1 MSTSFGILFSIK
13 IAHSYYINE
22 CSDFEFLIPPDTAAI
37 LRNGKII
44 TRTYKGIFYAL
55 CEKNEAGLPL
65 ASITGL
71 TLRIGLK
78 LNNQFFSNFTQMSF
92 KSGTTPL
99 YQNLSAP
106 ASLDPGVETLLTSSL
121 FAHPLSKTTRP
132 VTITVKDV
140 NNAILQTTTISDISN
155 TSPIPIDLRGFS
167 AGVYTVNEKYTSSTK
182 KTLYY
187 LDPDLCRLPTFG
199 IAEIKIAGSFYNA
212 TPPEF
217 VINFTA
223 KQETLKYYVVGKNY
237 STADLNNL
245 LVTDAGFNED
255 ARPQVL
261 FTKVSQGAFTSTDI
275 SPSLL
280 TDNSSKVVL
289 FKSQSPVSRL
299 EKPRKKIQLSK
310 NNDIIMKHLPL
321 PGIDKS
327 SSDIIIP
334 ISKP

>member
-13 IAHSYYINE
+13 IAHTYYINE
-22 CSDFEFLIPPDTAAI
+22 CSDFEFLIPPDAAAI
-37 LRNGKII
+37 SRNGKII
-44 TRTYKGIFYAL
+44 TRTNNGIFYAL

-65 ASITGL
+65 VSITGL

-78 LNNQFFSNFTQMSF
+78 LNNSYFSNFTQMSF
-92 KSGTTPL
+92 SSGTTPL

-106 ASLDPGVETLLTSSL
+106 ATLDAGIETLLSSSL
-121 FAHPLSKTTRP
+121 FAHPLTKTTRP
-132 VTITVKDV
+132 VTVTVKDA
-140 NNAILQTTTISDISN
+140 NNAILQTNTISDISN
-155 TSPIPIDLRGFS
+155 TSPVPVDLRGFS
-167 AGVYTVNEKYTSSTK
+167 SGVYTVNEKYTSSTK

-199 IAEIKIAGSFYNA
+199 IVEIKIANSFYST
-212 TPPEF
+212 TPPQF
-217 VINFTA
+217 VINFNA
-223 KQETLKYYVVGKNY
+223 KQETLKYYVVGNNY

-245 LVTDAGFNED
+245 LVSDAGFNED
-255 ARPQVL
+255 VRPQVL
-261 FTKVSQGAFTSTDI
+261 FTRVSQGAFASTDI

-280 TDNSSKVVL
+280 IDSSSKVVL
-289 FKSQSPVSRL
+289 FKSQGLVSRL

-327 SSDIIIP
+327 TSDIIIP